1 MLQRVDADIMFLDP
15 NDVSSGSAALIEH
28 GFDVE
33 VLDDWI
39 DDYGP
44 AAFGSELAS
53 PPTSLRV
60 VSSTGCRTSS
70 GHLTAMFRK
79 LISRPRRQLQ
89 RGGIRGRIP
98 YSEDQRSSLAS

>member
-44 AAFGSELAS
+44 AVWVRACITTDVTAGRLLDWVQNIVGPFNGDVSEVDLSPQAPAS
-53 PPTSLRV
+53 AWWHQGPDT
-60 VSSTGCRTSS
+60 
-70 GHLTAMFRK
+70 
-79 LISRPRRQLQ
+79 LQ
-89 RGGIRGRIP
+89 
-98 YSEDQRSSLAS
+98 